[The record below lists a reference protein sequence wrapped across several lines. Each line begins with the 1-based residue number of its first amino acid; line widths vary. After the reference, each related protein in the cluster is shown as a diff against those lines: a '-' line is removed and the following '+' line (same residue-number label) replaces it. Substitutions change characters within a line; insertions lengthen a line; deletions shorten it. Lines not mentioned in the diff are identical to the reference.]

1 LIYRVSHLTEYVY
14 RQPVSSSH
22 HQLHLLPR
30 AHKYQVNRWEE
41 LSIDPVP
48 ARRHDSLDYFGNRM
62 THVEVLEPHRRLAV
76 LSRSEIEIFA
86 RPAPVPEMS
95 PPWEAV
101 RDRVR
106 QDITIDQLAAY
117 EFSFASPYVQISPG
131 ILEFAAKSFAPGRP
145 IVDAAIDL
153 MHRVHTDFV
162 YDSAATNVSTPVDEV
177 LAHRRGVCQDF
188 AHLALSCLRVL
199 GLPGRYVSGYLIT
212 AVPGQPRMIGGDASH
227 AWLQVY
233 CPGPRDGQRQD
244 QSPWPSQGPGQ
255 DQSQSQSQGPWHNQ
269 ADSWIDLDP
278 TNDVVPSDKHITVA
292 YGRDFGD
299 VTPLQGVILGG
310 GRHTLRVMVDVAPLP
325 SDTDV
330 DADIDVDVD
339 AGRSTG

>member
-1 LIYRVSHLTEYVY
+1 LTEYVY

-30 AHKYQVNRWEE
+30 AHKHQANRWEQ

-48 ARRHDSLDYFGNRM
+48 ARHQDRVDYFGNRT
-62 THVEVLEPHRRLAV
+62 THVEILEPHRRLAV
-76 LSRSEIEIFA
+76 LSRSEIELSP
-86 RPAPVPEMS
+86 RPAPAPAMS
-95 PPWEAV
+95 PPWELV

-106 QDITIDQLAAY
+106 QDIAPDQLAAY
-117 EFSFASPYVQISPG
+117 EFSFASPYVQLSPG
-131 ILEFAAKSFAPGRP
+131 ILDFTAKSFTPGRP
-145 IVDAAIDL
+145 IVEAAIDL
-153 MHRVHTDFV
+153 MHRIHSDFV
-162 YDSAATNVSTPVDEV
+162 YDSTATNVSTPVDEV

-188 AHLALSCLRVL
+188 AHLALSCLRIL
-199 GLPGRYVSGYLIT
+199 GLPGRYVSGYLVT
-212 AVPGQPRMIGGDASH
+212 AVPGQTRLIGGDASH

-233 CPGPRDGQRQD
+233 CLGPGHALGQA
-244 QSPWPSQGPGQ
+244 QSSWQGPGQ
-255 DQSQSQSQGPWHNQ
+255 GQEQSQSQVAGPWHGQ
-269 ADSWIDLDP
+269 ADNWIDIDP

-325 SDTDV
+325 SDA
-330 DADIDVDVD
+330 DADVDVD
-339 AGRSTG
+339 VGPATG